1 MIVTFVSSVWFRAGL
16 TLALLG
22 YLASQIDM
30 TEAARGIVTIK
41 PAHLAGALGLVAF
54 DRTLMLCRWVLLVR
68 RANMALSLKS
78 TVWVFLVG
86 SYLGN
91 LLPSGVGSD
100 AARAYLLSRRTERG
114 VESIALVAIDRYLGL
129 CSLAVLATIGLVVW
143 TSQTDPELQRWSYLL
158 AGVVIAGAVGLL
170 WADRVLRTLVPARWD
185 RPRWATQALR
195 LADALGQYRDRLP
208 LVSLLLALSVVV
220 QVVRVLQAYVL
231 GRGLG
236 IDVSFS
242 YYLAVMPIGILAI
255 LLPVSIAGFG
265 VGQSVIVWLLR
276 PVGVPDEQSFALS
289 TLFILT
295 GLLSTL
301 PGALLYLRS
310 RSRGVAS

>member
-1 MIVTFVSSVWFRAGL
+1 MVSSVWFRAGL
-16 TLALLG
+16 SLALLG
-22 YLASQIDM
+22 FLASRIDM
-30 TEAARGIVTIK
+30 AEAARAIVSIM
-41 PAHLAGALGLVAF
+41 PAHLVGALALVAL
-54 DRTLMLCRWVLLVR
+54 DRVLMICRWVLLVR
-68 RANMALSLKS
+68 QAEMALSLKS
-78 TVWVFLVG
+78 AVWVFLVG

-129 CSLAVLATIGLVVW
+129 CSLALLATVGLVMW
-143 TSQTDPELQRWSYLL
+143 TGQTDPGLQRWSYAL
-158 AGVVIAGAVGLL
+158 AGLVTLGAVGLL
-170 WADRVLRTLVPARWD
+170 WADRLLGALVQARWTKL
-185 RPRWATQALR
+185 PWVTQALR
-195 LADALGQYRDRLP
+195 LAEALGQYRNSPR
-208 LVSLLLALSVVV
+208 LVSSLVALSVVV

-236 IDVSFS
+236 IDVGFS

-255 LLPVSIAGFG
+255 LLPISIGGFG
-265 VGQSVIVWLLR
+265 VAQGVIVWLLR
-276 PVGVPDEQSFALS
+276 PVGVPDPQSFALS
-289 TLFILT
+289 TLFVLT

-310 RSRGVAS
+310 RSRGSAP